1 MDVLRRR
8 CAHDARILVIVLAGF
23 GLGGCAMEPFGLPG
37 GTLQG
42 ARQACNQQYPRRV
55 GNYLPHAHCVNAAI
69 ERFAVPIARHP
80 DLIRLQE
87 RVRTHL
93 SAQIDRRRLS
103 PHFGEDKMAQADRLI
118 AAAEQ
123 RRDASDREGARRRT
137 AAVEAMLQ

>member
-1 MDVLRRR
+1 
-8 CAHDARILVIVLAGF
+8 
-23 GLGGCAMEPFGLPG
+23 MEPFGLPG

-103 PHFGEDKMAQADRLI
+103 PHFGEEKMAQADRLI